1 LWAIPPRRQHAVQG
15 NHRERRSIQDKLSI
29 GTIIGQGALYRKY
42 TRSSLIVVK
51 PKRSSVMM
59 HLKTMAKLF
68 AVSIVILTGSPAF
81 AARTVHH
88 NAHCL
93 SCEQKAPKSNA
104 LRRTGGDTRHDDWPA
119 GMILG

>member
-1 LWAIPPRRQHAVQG
+1 MRNGPRAADVPPATPLFSEYSEKRAAKPWIAAAARGHRCRYSTLIPA
-15 NHRERRSIQDKLSI
+15 
-29 GTIIGQGALYRKY
+29 
-42 TRSSLIVVK
+42 SS
-51 PKRSSVMM
+51 
-59 HLKTMAKLF
+59 MAKLF

-93 SCEQKAPKSNA
+93 SCEQKAPKRNA
-104 LRRTGGDTRHDDWPA
+104 LRWTGGDTRHDDWPA